1 MTFLC
6 PKGHQSTDSDYCS
19 ECGAA
24 IEAAPAA
31 ATLGGM
37 PAVTP
42 APAAAPVGKE
52 LCPSCGEPRSPG
64 ARFCEVCRYD
74 FVNKVGSTAAG
85 SQALSAGTGGGL
97 SGFGDLPAGG
107 GLSGF
112 GQASAPAAAPAQA
125 LAAAPVAPAG
135 PVSVAAQGG
144 PGASVRWKLT
154 ATADRSLMT
163 EEDPKHPFPANDP
176 AREFSLDLR
185 ETVVGRRV
193 PPGAPARSD
202 AQIPDQGVSGR
213 HLRLESRDDG
223 TLWAVELGS
232 SNGTLMNGQALD
244 PGVAV
249 ELKDGS
255 ELTIGMWTRL
265 RVSRV

>member
-144 PGASVRWKLT
+144 PGA
-154 ATADRSLMT
+154 
-163 EEDPKHPFPANDP
+163 
-176 AREFSLDLR
+176 REFSLVLR